1 MLIVDNIRLR
11 YGKEPI
17 LEGITFSAA
26 PGEVIGLVG
35 ANGAGKSSLIEI
47 LAAVMPADSG
57 TVKLFDV
64 PIESRIRYLKMIGF
78 VPQSIA
84 LTMHLSG
91 RDNLYQWGALKGLSG
106 NTLKEAVERAA
117 DLCDL
122 TSFWDKP
129 IYRQSGGMQRRV
141 NLAAGLIGDPKLLLL
156 DEPTAGLDRDSRD
169 RIIEA
174 IKKIKKDDVIVVMT
188 NHYEPEQDLLADRQY
203 ILNEGV
209 LCERS
214 S

>member
-64 PIESRIRYLKMIGF
+64 PIEARIRYLKMIG
-78 VPQSIA
+78 
-84 LTMHLSG
+84 
-91 RDNLYQWGALKGLSG
+91 
-106 NTLKEAVERAA
+106 
-117 DLCDL
+117 
-122 TSFWDKP
+122 
-129 IYRQSGGMQRRV
+129 
-141 NLAAGLIGDPKLLLL
+141 
-156 DEPTAGLDRDSRD
+156 
-169 RIIEA
+169 
-174 IKKIKKDDVIVVMT
+174 
-188 NHYEPEQDLLADRQY
+188 
-203 ILNEGV
+203 
-209 LCERS
+209 
-214 S
+214 